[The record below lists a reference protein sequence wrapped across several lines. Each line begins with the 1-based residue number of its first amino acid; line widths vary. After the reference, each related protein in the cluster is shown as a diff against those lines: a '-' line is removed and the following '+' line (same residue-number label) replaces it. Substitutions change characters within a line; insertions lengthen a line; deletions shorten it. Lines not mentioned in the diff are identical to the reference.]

1 MNPPLKT
8 PVFHILLSLTAGDL
22 HGLGVADWVEAATD
36 GAVELGPGTLYRS
49 LKAMA
54 DRGLIREVDAPI
66 DDADPRRRY
75 YTITAAGRDLVI
87 AEAARLE
94 RLVAVARER
103 KLLQEQA

>member
-1 MNPPLKT
+1 VNPPLKT
-8 PVFHILLSLTAGDL
+8 PVFHILLSLTEGDL

-49 LKAMA
+49 LKEMA
-54 DRGLIREVDAPI
+54 ARGLIREVDAPVQ
-66 DDADPRRRY
+66 DADPRRRY
-75 YTITAAGRDLVI
+75 YTITPAGRDVVV